1 MAHTHKAHMQD
12 MFTRFVVASV
22 LTVLVFAVSYLLSPS
37 LANPL
42 ELVLST
48 IIVIYGGMPFYKG
61 MYKEL
66 SRRTPGM
73 MTLVGVALI
82 VAYSY
87 STAVY
92 FGLEGSQFYKELIT
106 LVVIMLLGHWLEM
119 RSVLGTS
126 KAVEALSQLLPSVA
140 HQIIAP
146 GQTEDIAISEVTKGM
161 TLLIKPGEQVSAD
174 GIVLEGTS
182 EINEAALT
190 GEFEPVAKKQGDTV
204 IAGSLNGNGSLTI
217 EVTKDQAQN
226 YIAQVIALV
235 GQVLESK
242 SSAQD
247 KADRAAYLLTI
258 TALALGTFSA
268 VLWYFGTGNLSYAL
282 ERFVTVMVT
291 ACPHALGLAVP
302 LVIVVVTGKAAEKGL
317 LIRNRRA
324 FERAHGITTVV
335 FDKTGTLT
343 KGEFEVTDVIAYGI
357 PQQELLALA
366 ASSEPFGKHALA
378 QAIKSKAEE
387 SSVQIPLATQGQTIP
402 GKGVKFTV
410 REGQAYTG
418 NKALL
423 DDAGIDH
430 STAQEKAQELM
441 AQGKTLVY
449 VGYKGKLVGLIA
461 SADSIRQEAKQAIE
475 ELTKRDIQTIMITGD
490 TERNALVVAKQ
501 LGIDNV
507 FAGVLPHEKAQ
518 QVEQLQA
525 TGYMVAMV
533 GDGINDAPALAAADV
548 GIAIGAGTDVALE
561 TADIILVQNN
571 PLQVLDILDLSK
583 ASARKI
589 HQNILWATGYNVFA
603 LPLAAGLLEPFGITV
618 SPAVG
623 ALFMSLSTVIVAI
636 NARYLKV

>member
-12 MFTRFVVASV
+12 MFTRFVVSSV
-22 LTVLVFAVSYLLSPS
+22 LTVLVFAASYLLSPT
-37 LANPL
+37 LAKPL
-42 ELVLST
+42 ELLLST

-66 SRRTPGM
+66 TRRTPGM

-82 VAYSY
+82 VAYVY

-146 GQTEDIAISEVTKGM
+146 GKTQDIPIAQVTKGM

-182 EINEAALT
+182 EVNEAALT
-190 GEFEPVAKKQGDTV
+190 GEFEPVAKQQNDTV
-204 IAGSLNGNGSLTI
+204 IAGAINGNGSLTI

-247 KADRAAYLLTI
+247 TADRAAYWLTI
-258 TALALGTFSA
+258 TALTLGSVSALVWYIGTD
-268 VLWYFGTGNLSYAL
+268 NLSYAL

-302 LVIVVVTGKAAEKGL
+302 LVIVVVTGKAAQMGL

-324 FERAHGITTVV
+324 FEKAHRITTVV

-343 KGEFEVTDVIAYGI
+343 KGEFEVVDVVPFGI
-357 PQQELLALA
+357 SKEELLSLA

-378 QAIKSKAEE
+378 QAIKRKAEQQSLE
-387 SSVQIPLATQGQTIP
+387 IPVATQGQTIP
-402 GKGVKFTV
+402 GKGVAFTV
-410 REGQAYTG
+410 NGEQAYSG

-423 DDAGIDH
+423 DEAGIDH
-430 STAQEKAQELM
+430 TSAQEQAQQLM
-441 AQGKTLVY
+441 EQGKTLVY
-449 VGYKGKLVGLIA
+449 VGYKGHLVGLIA

-501 LGIDNV
+501 LGIDSV

-518 QVEQLQA
+518 HIEQLQA
-525 TGYMVAMV
+525 EDHIVAMV
-533 GDGINDAPALAAADV
+533 GDGINDAPALAAAEV

-561 TADIILVQNN
+561 TADIILVKNN

-589 HQNILWATGYNVFA
+589 HQNILWATGYNVVA

-618 SPAVG
+618 SPAIG
-623 ALFMSLSTVIVAI
+623 ALFMSLSTVIVAL
-636 NARYLKV
+636 NARQLKI